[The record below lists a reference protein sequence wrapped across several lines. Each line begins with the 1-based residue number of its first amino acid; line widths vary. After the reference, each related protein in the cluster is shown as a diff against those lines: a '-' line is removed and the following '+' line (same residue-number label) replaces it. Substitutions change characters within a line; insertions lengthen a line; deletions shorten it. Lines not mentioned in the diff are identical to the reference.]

1 VLLQQ
6 NLTGPLAVSLR
17 EQSEAVEVTRLCRTA
32 SSAKTYQSRP

>member
-17 EQSEAVEVTRLCRTA
+17 EQSEAVEVTRLWAA
-32 SSAKTYQSRP
+32 SSA

>member
-17 EQSEAVEVTRLCRTA
+17 EQSEAVEVTRRAGPPRRL
-32 SSAKTYQSRP
+32 